1 VEHGV
6 QEIDSGITVEAGHEN
21 RLTGPISS
29 VASLGAAG
37 GRVELELRKEG
48 CSSSLYS

>member
-1 VEHGV
+1 MEHGV
-6 QEIDSGITVEAGHEN
+6 QEIDSTVKAGHEN

-29 VASLGAAG
+29 VASLGATAVA